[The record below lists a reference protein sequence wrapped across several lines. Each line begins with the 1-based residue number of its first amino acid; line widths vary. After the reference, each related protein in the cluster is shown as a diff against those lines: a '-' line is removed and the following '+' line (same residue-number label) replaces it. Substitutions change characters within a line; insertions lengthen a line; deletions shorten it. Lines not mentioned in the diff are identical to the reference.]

1 MKENKES
8 EGIFGNVSFMEM
20 EICQGLYACTRLGLP
35 SWVWFWLWSLFQ
47 LEFGWHFQ
55 MGFVC

>member
-1 MKENKES
+1 MKENKEC

-35 SWVWFWLWSLFQ
+35 SRVWFWL
-47 LEFGWHFQ
+47 
-55 MGFVC
+55 